1 MGDLFSNLDPTVK
14 ILSLGISGF
23 CFLLVIMAFRLISK
37 EQEREQPRGSMLTA
51 IYVFMSANL
60 LNVVVVGILG
70 IPAISRNVDLSSEKD
85 KVQKELGIK
94 TNEFNV
100 LQKATDFDKGLDT
113 VSVKNISVNYT
124 GRIDSYVQSLDSLQ
138 NSYAAAELPK
148 ADSIQEIKNIISMEV
163 LALKS
168 DTASVATRAMALEK
182 INLSNHKLTRL
193 LKTNE

>member
-1 MGDLFSNLDPTVK
+1 MK